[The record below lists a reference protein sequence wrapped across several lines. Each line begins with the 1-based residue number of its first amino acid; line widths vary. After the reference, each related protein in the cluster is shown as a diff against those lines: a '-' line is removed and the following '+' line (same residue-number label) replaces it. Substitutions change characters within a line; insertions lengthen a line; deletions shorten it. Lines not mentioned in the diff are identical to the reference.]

1 MDRDTQ
7 GEQVEIDEFLESTLE
22 SVDRAEELV
31 VDAAKKAGIEE
42 DDALSLGMAVRE
54 CAVNAVVHGN
64 RYNLNKKV
72 HLTIARSPAQLII
85 RIADEGEGFEL
96 SELPD
101 PLAEENLLRHSG
113 RGIFIIRA
121 FTDDF
126 DAAAESRGDASDAA
140 QERSG
145 ELERAV
151 TVISVSYIRTIVED
165 LNESE
170 VDESA
175 GWRRYRGGCGRP
187 HHAGRRI

>member
-1 MDRDTQ
+1 MDRETRGDQ
-7 GEQVEIDEFLESTLE
+7 GEVDTLLESTLE

-31 VDAAKKAGIEE
+31 VEAAKKAGIEE

-72 HLTIARSPAQLII
+72 HLTIARTEAQLVTK
-85 RIADEGEGFEL
+85 IADEGEGFEL
-96 SELPD
+96 EDLPD

-126 DAAAESRGDASDAA
+126 QVRRMSP
-140 QERSG
+140 SG
-145 ELERAV
+145 TEV
-151 TVISVSYIRTIVED
+151 TLIKNVATS
-165 LNESE
+165 
-170 VDESA
+170 
-175 GWRRYRGGCGRP
+175 
-187 HHAGRRI
+187 

>member
-1 MDRDTQ
+1 MDTDTR
-7 GEQVEIDEFLESTLE
+7 GEQVEVDTLLDSTLE

-31 VDAAKKAGIEE
+31 VEAAKKAGIDE
-42 DDALSLGMAVRE
+42 DDALSLGMAIRE

-72 HLTIARSPAQLII
+72 HLTVGRTSSQLVI

-96 SELPD
+96 EDLPD

-126 DAAAESRGDASDAA
+126 QVRR
-140 QERSG
+140 RSPSG
-145 ELERAV
+145 TEV
-151 TVISVSYIRTIVED
+151 TLMKNVV
-165 LNESE
+165 
-170 VDESA
+170 A
-175 GWRRYRGGCGRP
+175 G
-187 HHAGRRI
+187 